1 MKHIAILEPAGAGD
15 LVLAVP
21 AIRAL
26 GRHYGGAALQLYVAS
41 ANTTL
46 AEVLFPDAS
55 LRPVDFPHLA
65 RDVTANAKGSADVG
79 GLAKELDQF
88 DVVFCLR
95 DDAILQSLLAPLWT
109 ETEMVDGSRDVHAT
123 AAHRSAV
130 CRQIPAY
137 SRTALF
143 SGTQVMWPRMIGHVG
158 LSIAAAVPAGRWPT
172 IRWTELALQLTA
184 AGQFVSLIG
193 SAGDEAEL
201 QFIAGVLGD
210 RPHRVLQVE
219 QQDYAS
225 FIHAVGEIDLVVG
238 CDGPTAHLCAL
249 KKTVVSLF
257 GPTAWRR
264 CAPFGWS
271 NLVISRELVCQ
282 PCLQPAAQ
290 TDGDLVHGCLTR
302 ECLASITVSQ
312 VLAAIHSGGV
322 DFSAVRGVWVQKGTS
337 HAYAGG

>member
-1 MKHIAILEPAGAGD
+1 MTRIAILEPAGASD

-21 AIRAL
+21 AIKAL
-26 GRHYGGAALQLYVAS
+26 GRHYGMAALQLYVAS
-41 ANTTL
+41 ANTAL
-46 AEVLFPDAS
+46 AEVLFPGAG
-55 LRPVDFPHLA
+55 LRPVDFPHLTPA
-65 RDVTANAKGSADVG
+65 AETEAAGGNIA

-95 DDAILQSLLAPLWT
+95 DDPVLQALMAPLWT
-109 ETEMVDGSRDVHAT
+109 DTEIVDGSRDFHVT
-123 AAHRSAV
+123 AAQRRAV

-137 SRTALF
+137 SRTSLF
-143 SGTQVMWPRMIGHVG
+143 SGAQVMWPRQIGHIG
-158 LSIAAAVPAGRWPT
+158 LSIAAAVPASRWPT
-172 IRWTELALQLTA
+172 IRWTELALRLIA

-201 QFIAGVLGD
+201 HLISALLSD
-210 RPHRVLQVE
+210 RPHRVLMVDD
-219 QQDYAS
+219 DYAA
-225 FIHAVGEIDLVVG
+225 FIDAVDEIDLVVG
-238 CDGPTAHLCAL
+238 SDGPTAHLCAL